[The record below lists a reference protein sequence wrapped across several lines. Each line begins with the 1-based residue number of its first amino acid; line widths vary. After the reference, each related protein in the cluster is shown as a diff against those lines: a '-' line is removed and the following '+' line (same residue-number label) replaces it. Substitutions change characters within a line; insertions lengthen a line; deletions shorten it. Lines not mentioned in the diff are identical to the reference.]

1 VTGAKEPLS
10 DIVDRARDALKS
22 VMDPEAG
29 LNIVDLGLVYDIA
42 VENGR
47 LVAVITFTTEA
58 CPVGPRLAREAEHA
72 LAAVAGPLPVE
83 IRVTFDPP
91 WTPER
96 ITPDGRALLGR

>member
-1 VTGAKEPLS
+1 MS
-10 DIVDRARDALKS
+10 DLAERARDALKS
-22 VMDPEAG
+22 VVDPEAG

-42 VENGR
+42 IENGR

-58 CPVGPRLAREAEHA
+58 CPAGPRLAAEAGRAVE
-72 LAAVAGPLPVE
+72 AVAGAVPVE

>member
-1 VTGAKEPLS
+1 VS
-10 DIVDRARDALKS
+10 DLVDRARDALKS

-29 LNIVDLGLVYDIA
+29 LNIVDLGLVYEIA
-42 VENGR
+42 LEDSR
-47 LVAVITFTTEA
+47 LVVLITFTTES
-58 CPVGPRLAREAEHA
+58 CPIGPRLAEEAEQA
-72 LAAVAGPLPVE
+72 LAAVAGEVPVE

>member
-1 VTGAKEPLS
+1 VS

-29 LNIVDLGLVYDIA
+29 LNIVDLGLVYDITL
-42 VENGR
+42 EDGR
-47 LVAVITFTTEA
+47 LVALITFTTEA
-58 CPVGPRLAREAEHA
+58 CPVGPRLADEAEQA
-72 LAAVAGPLPVE
+72 LAAVAGAVPVE